1 DGFSCCT
8 KGAASKRFLWV
19 KFLEEDNMYT
29 YNSFE
34 TDGAFTLL
42 RPVLI
47 TFLIMSFILFFI
59 ISILKTKQ
67 KFINGFTVISLSI
80 LSIIIS
86 AQVVIYHAIIVD
98 EISLGG
104 DKISMFMF
112 LVIGAFGFLNPII
125 YFIRHGD

>member
-1 DGFSCCT
+1 
-8 KGAASKRFLWV
+8 
-19 KFLEEDNMYT
+19 M
-29 YNSFE
+29 
-34 TDGAFTLL
+34 
-42 RPVLI
+42 